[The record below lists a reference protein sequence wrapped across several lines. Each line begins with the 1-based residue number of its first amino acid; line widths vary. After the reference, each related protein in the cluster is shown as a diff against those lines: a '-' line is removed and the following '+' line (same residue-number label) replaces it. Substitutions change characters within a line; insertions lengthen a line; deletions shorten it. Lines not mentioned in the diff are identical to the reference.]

1 MNRRILSAAL
11 ALVASAVS
19 LILTASRTKEDI
31 IELERKRTE
40 KKHKVFRVKK

>member
-1 MNRRILSAAL
+1 MNRRIVSAAL
-11 ALVASAVS
+11 ALIASAVS
-19 LILTASRTKEDI
+19 LILTAAQTKEDI